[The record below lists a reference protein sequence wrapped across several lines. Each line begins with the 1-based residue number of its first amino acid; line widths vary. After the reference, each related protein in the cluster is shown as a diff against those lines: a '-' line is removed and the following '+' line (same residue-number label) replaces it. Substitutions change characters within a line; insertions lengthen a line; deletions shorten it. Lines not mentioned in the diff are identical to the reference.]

1 VSVTTDGFITDIS
14 DLESHL
20 SGQIDTNYLFNEFKF
35 IRYLLSLNDEAL
47 ELKSSGKGILSWT
60 TRGQVGIDSKII
72 ASTGFQRSFYKDKDD
87 LFSIYLDTFKS
98 DAKTLEYIQ
107 FRLRSASDIYKKGG
121 HVTPVYRDQLFR
133 MHYDNR
139 RIIIDP
145 VNPENLNFNDCLLFS
160 KPVRNVEEAANLRF
174 ISKISKTGLYSIQTS
189 AGSNTNSYRTYEDL
203 AVRNFIKGLLS
214 TPPKFNLNRTEL
226 DSYRKIIDFVQAYKP
241 RIKYTVASISAL
253 KNRPIKWKAVPR
265 TPQNEAFIRYVLTK
279 FKDFDVNAFYRSN

>member
-1 VSVTTDGFITDIS
+1 M
-14 DLESHL
+14 ESILSGL
-20 SGQIDTNYLFNEFKF
+20 SGQLGTNYLFNEFKL

-72 ASTGFQRSFYKDKDD
+72 ASTGFQRTIYKDKAE
-87 LFSIYLDTFKS
+87 LFSIFLDTFKS

-139 RIIIDP
+139 RLIIDP
-145 VNPENLNFNDCLLFS
+145 TNNECYTDFNDCLLDS
-160 KPVRNVEEAANLRF
+160 KPVITVETASNLRF
-174 ISKISKTGLYSIQTS
+174 ISKINKTGLYSKQTS
-189 AGSNTNSYRTYEDL
+189 AGSKNSSYRTYEDL

-226 DSYRKIIDFVQAYKP
+226 DSYRKIIDFIQAYEP
-241 RIKYTVASISAL
+241 RMKYTVASISAL
-253 KNRPIKWKAVPR
+253 KNRPIKWKSVPR
-265 TPQNEAFIRYVLTK
+265 TVQNEAFIKYVLTK
-279 FKDFDVNAFYRSN
+279 FKDFDINAFYRRH